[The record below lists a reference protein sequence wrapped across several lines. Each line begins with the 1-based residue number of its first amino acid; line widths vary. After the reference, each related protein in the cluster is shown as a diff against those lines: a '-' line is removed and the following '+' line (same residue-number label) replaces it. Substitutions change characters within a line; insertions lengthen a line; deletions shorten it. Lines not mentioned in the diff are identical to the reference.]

1 MKKLILLAAVTGAM
15 LIGLTSAAS
24 AACVAPYCPSPSA
37 SATGATNVGTGTAT
51 LNATINTNGGN
62 AASWTISLT
71 GFGTVA
77 SGSIPDGV
85 SPVPISANVGGLTAG
100 STYTY
105 TVTVTNAGG
114 SASSSALFTT
124 QSLPPAPPV
133 TPSEPSTTPP
143 PTTNPPSTSEPNT
156 NPTTTPPTATRAER
170 NDAADQL
177 DRRVRNGDLTFE
189 AQVGSALV
197 FGVQD
202 AKPNRKGRVQVLAM
216 TVDPGAE
223 VETSG
228 SIKLENGKTIKLPKA
243 TATVRKNGEL
253 VVSVKLTRKQRKQL
267 AKAGGGTASIKVQVT
282 DQYGTHTETVKVD
295 IEPNKAKKHKKHK
308 RNKKNG

>member
-15 LIGLTSAAS
+15 LVGLTSAAS

-85 SPVPISANVGGLTAG
+85 SPVPISANVGSLTAG

-114 SASSSALFTT
+114 SASSSATFTT
-124 QSLPPAPPV
+124 QSLPPTPPV

-143 PTTNPPSTSEPNT
+143 PPTTTNPPSTSEPNT
-156 NPTTTPPTATRAER
+156 NPTTTTPPRATRAER

-177 DRRVRNGDLTFE
+177 DSRVRNGDLTYE
-189 AQVGSALV
+189 AQIGSALV
-197 FGVQD
+197 FGVD
-202 AKPNRKGRVQVLAM
+202 GAKPNRRGRVQVLAM

-223 VETSG
+223 VATSG

-253 VVSVKLTRKQRKQL
+253 VVSVKLTRKQRAQL
-267 AKAGGGTASIKVQVT
+267 AKAGGGTVSIKVQVT
-282 DQYGTHTETVKVD
+282 DQYGTHTKTVKVD
-295 IEPNKAKKHKKHK
+295 IEPNKTKKKKS
-308 RNKKNG
+308 KKNG

>member
-1 MKKLILLAAVTGAM
+1 MKKLILLAAVTGAA
-15 LIGLTSAAS
+15 LIGSTGAAS
-24 AACVAPYCPSPSA
+24 AACVAPYCPAPSA
-37 SATGATNVGTGTAT
+37 SATGATNVTTTSAT
-51 LNATINTNGGN
+51 LNAAVSTNGGN
-62 AASWTISLT
+62 AASWTITLN
-71 GFGTVA
+71 GAVVG
-77 SGSIPDGV
+77 SGSIPDGFAAV
-85 SPVPISANVGGLTAG
+85 GVSANAAGLAPGTAY
-100 STYTY
+100 SY
-105 TVTVTNAGG
+105 TVSVSNSGG
-114 SASSSALFTT
+114 SAASSASFTT
-124 QSLPPAPPV
+124 TSTSPSTEPT
-133 TPSEPSTTPP
+133 TPTTPGTSEPS
-143 PTTNPPSTSEPNT
+143 T

-223 VETSG
+223 VATSG

-243 TATVRKNGEL
+243 TATVRANGEL
-253 VVSVKLTRKQRKQL
+253 VVSVKLTRKQRAQL
-267 AKAGGGTASIKVQVT
+267 TKAGGGTVSIKVQVT

-295 IEPNKAKKHKKHK
+295 IQPNKTKKKS
-308 RNKKNG
+308 KKNG